1 MCSVHVSWN
10 WGIYS
15 FFSNPSS
22 FQVKQQ
28 NCISLWTKT
37 LPKAFLVARKRWSL
51 EPTCTS
57 NIHWLTYYQQ
67 MLWIHCLHQHQWQ
80 LPAKS
85 QGQPLVWRNS
95 LKKLK
100 RKASFT
106 VHEHVRVRYILT
118 IKCEIL
124 SIWDEHQ
131 QLSHISPSPFP
142 TLPLQ
147 YNFHCLISHQILI
160 TETLRNVWQTIQR
173 SNKCKENKYS
183 KKGDIF

>member
-10 WGIYS
+10 CGIYS
-15 FFSNPSS
+15 IFSNPSS

-95 LKKLK
+95 LTKIKEKSIIYCTWACKSWDTYWLPSVK
-100 RKASFT
+100 SRAS
-106 VHEHVRVRYILT
+106 EM
-118 IKCEIL
+118 
-124 SIWDEHQ
+124 SINSCHTFP
-131 QLSHISPSPFP
+131 LHPFP
-142 TLPLQ
+142 LFH
-147 YNFHCLISHQILI
+147 YNITSTAWFHTKFSDLKL
-160 TETLRNVWQTIQR
+160 
-173 SNKCKENKYS
+173 
-183 KKGDIF
+183 

>member
-1 MCSVHVSWN
+1 MNRPSICQTTDEFPTANLCYCSLENTCAVYMSLETVAF
-10 WGIYS
+10 YS
-15 FFSNPSS
+15 IFSNPNS

-95 LKKLK
+95 LKKIKEKSIIYCTWACKSEIHIDYQVWNLEHL
-100 RKASFT
+100 RWMSTAVTHFPFT
-106 VHEHVRVRYILT
+106 
-118 IKCEIL
+118 
-124 SIWDEHQ
+124 
-131 QLSHISPSPFP
+131 LSHFS
-142 TLPLQ
+142 T
-147 YNFHCLISHQILI
+147 
-160 TETLRNVWQTIQR
+160 TI
-173 SNKCKENKYS
+173 
-183 KKGDIF
+183 